1 MYTIIVS
8 PEARADLTSYY
19 DTIAQANQP
28 AALSLFD
35 AARQTFADLARFPRS
50 GSLSPYHPDPT
61 QEIRRWAVKG
71 FRKYLIFYRVSTE
84 SIEIIRI
91 LHGAQDID
99 RLFNTDRPSSP

>member
-8 PEARADLTSYY
+8 PEARADLTNYY
-19 DTIAQANQP
+19 DTIAEKNP
-28 AALSLFD
+28 TAALKVFD

-91 LHGAQDID
+91 LHGSQDLD
-99 RLFNTDRPSSP
+99 RLFNPVPNQD

>member
-8 PEARADLTSYY
+8 PEARTDLNHHY
-19 DTIAQANQP
+19 DVIAQRNQS
-28 AALSLFD
+28 AALQLFD

-50 GSLSPYHPDPT
+50 GSLSPYHPDPN

-71 FRKYLIFYRVSTE
+71 FRKYLIFYRVSTD

-91 LHGAQDID
+91 FHAAQNIE
-99 RLFNTDRPSSP
+99 RLLNPE